1 MSYKFSKEELKQLLI
16 DYNEI
21 ALKESKIEVPKQA
34 CIWDETL
41 RDGEQSPTVYLT
53 LDEKIHLT
61 KMMDEIGVELIAVG
75 FPAVSESEKNIVKTI
90 IKEEC
95 KNATILS
102 IARPRKDDI
111 DACIEADAEEIVI
124 FMPVSPIF
132 MKTLKLTEQDELDQV
147 REAIHYAKDNG
158 LKVNWVSEDGTRAE
172 FQHLKNVFKTAI
184 EAGAERIVIGDTVGV
199 LTPHS
204 TTYLIKRIREE
215 VLNPLKKKVYM
226 AIHTHNDFG
235 LAVANTI
242 TGVIEGCEYP
252 HTCINGYGERAG
264 NAALEEVA
272 VILERL
278 GIKTGIKLDKL
289 PELSEVC
296 EKYFCKPLS
305 QYKPIVGDY
314 AFSHESGLHIAAILA
329 HPLTYEP
336 MDPKIVGRRRKFYLG
351 KFSGTKSIIHALQ
364 NKIKVLD
371 LDIPE
376 EIIRKIVNEV
386 KKKAETTSK
395 EDLRKSFD
403 IIKEELNKIT
413 KGVSDRDFFEI
424 VNKYAQPYIPAGHPV
439 KPKEKATKDNYP

>member
-1 MSYKFSKEELKQLLI
+1 MSYKFSKEELEKLLV
-16 DYNEI
+16 DYNKI
-21 ALKESKIEVPKQA
+21 SIKEQNLDIPKRA

-61 KMMDEIGVELIAVG
+61 KLMDEIGVELIAVG

-90 IKEEC
+90 VNENC
-95 KNATILS
+95 NNATILG
-102 IARPRKDDI
+102 IARPKESDI
-111 DACIEADAEEIVI
+111 DACIDADLNEIVI

-132 MKTLKLTEQDELDQV
+132 MKTLKLTEQEEL
-147 REAIHYAKDNG
+147 EKINTAINYAKDNG

-172 FQHLKNVFKTAI
+172 FTHLKNVFQTAI
-184 EAGAERIVIGDTVGV
+184 NAGAERIILGDTVGV
-199 LTPHS
+199 LTPIS
-204 TTYLIKRIREE
+204 TSYLIKKIREE
-215 VLNPLKKKVYM
+215 VIKPLKKEIPVG
-226 AIHTHNDFG
+226 IHTHNDFG

-242 TGVIEGCEYP
+242 TGVFEGCVYP

-272 VILERL
+272 TILERM
-278 GIKTGIKLDKL
+278 GIKTGIDLKRL

-336 MDPKIVGRRRKFYLG
+336 INPKMVGRQRKFYLG
-351 KFSGTKSIIHALQ
+351 KFSGTQSILHAFQQKL
-364 NKIKVLD
+364 KVLD
-371 LDIPE
+371 LDIPDD
-376 EIIRKIVNEV
+376 IIKKIVTEV
-386 KKKAETTSK
+386 KKKHETTSK
-395 EDLRKSFD
+395 KDLRESFN
-403 IIKEELNKIT
+403 IIKREIEKMT
-413 KGVSDRDFFEI
+413 RGVTDKEFFEI
-424 VNKYAQPYIPAGHPV
+424 VNKYAQPYVPDEF
-439 KPKEKATKDNYP
+439 KPKEKKIANSAKNS